1 MKYLK
6 YHALGNDYIVLRPK
20 SFPSELSPD
29 IVRLI
34 CHRNYGIGSDGILYG
49 PLDSKSCNYG
59 LRIFNP
65 DGSEAEKS
73 GNGLRIFARSLY
85 DEGLVSEQPFS
96 VETPGGAVSC
106 KVEKGGGIVTVQM
119 GEVSFNSQHIPVAGL
134 PREVLNEDIC
144 VSGKVFQFCAA
155 TVGNPHCVI
164 LVNEPSSAD
173 AHHYGPL
180 IENEPRFPNRTNVQF
195 MKVIDQENIQIEIW
209 ERGAG
214 YTLAS
219 GSSSTAAAAVAYK
232 LGLCGSD
239 ITVHMPGGNIN
250 IRFSKGF
257 LATMTGAVTKVCE
270 GEMMGEMF
278 GKIFQ
283 QGTPQG
289 TADLC
294 R

>member
-1 MKYLK
+1 
-6 YHALGNDYIVLRPK
+6 LGNDYIVLHPK
-20 SFPSELSPD
+20 SFPADLSPD